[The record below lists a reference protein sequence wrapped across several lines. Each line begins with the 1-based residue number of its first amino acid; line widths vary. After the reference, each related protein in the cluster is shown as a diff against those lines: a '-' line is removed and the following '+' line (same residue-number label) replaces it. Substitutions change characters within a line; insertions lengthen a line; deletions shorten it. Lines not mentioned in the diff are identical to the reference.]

1 MRILRIVDY
10 NPMCNE
16 NTADVIIGH
25 FALASTS
32 AANLWGIDEGGFHR
46 DRKAAFMATLYDIEM
61 AVLPSQ
67 MMLLATGRKTKLFTR
82 AHPRERVREIL
93 KKLPRSLPSYFLPAR
108 PGPISMRSFILLL
121 RKISVSLLPKSF
133 HGWRSSAGTSP
144 RICSETDNPRELEFD
159 NVRARKGVPTREKTF
174 LRNGRPGGRKGLD
187 NFESLFPRS
196 LRFDEYEHDRI
207 EFSFLIN

>member
-32 AANLWGIDEGGFHR
+32 AANLWDIDEGGFHR

-67 MMLLATGRKTKLFTR
+67 TILLATGRKKKLFTR

-93 KKLPRSLPSYFLPAR
+93 KKLPRLLPSYFLPAPPR
-108 PGPISMRSFILLL
+108 PG
-121 RKISVSLLPKSF
+121 
-133 HGWRSSAGTSP
+133 
-144 RICSETDNPRELEFD
+144 
-159 NVRARKGVPTREKTF
+159 TF
-174 LRNGRPGGRKGLD
+174 QCAPLFSY
-187 NFESLFPRS
+187 FERFRS
-196 LRFDEYEHDRI
+196 LCYPKVSVAGAVLLGRVHESTVKLIIRGNWNSTTYEPVRVCQRGGKHSFEMDVPEGAEGWTISRAYFQGVSDSTNTNMI
-207 EFSFLIN
+207 E